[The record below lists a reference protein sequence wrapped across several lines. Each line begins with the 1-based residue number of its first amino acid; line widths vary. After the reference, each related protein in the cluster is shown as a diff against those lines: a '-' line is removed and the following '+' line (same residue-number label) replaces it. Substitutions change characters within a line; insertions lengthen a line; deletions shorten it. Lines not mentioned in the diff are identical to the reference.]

1 MATFILVDSFNMYHR
16 AKHVAMRG
24 ADIDMKI
31 GMAFHIMMNSVK
43 LCYHKFGADHAVFCL
58 EGRSWRK
65 DFYPPYKAQRKLKQA
80 EKSLREQEEDK
91 IMFEAYDDLVG
102 FLDQKTNVTLLQHP
116 EAEADDMIALFI
128 ASHPNDNHI
137 IVSSDSDYFQL
148 ISDNVKMYDGVQ
160 NRIITK
166 DGFFKDDKNMTPIK
180 DKKTKE
186 VLPAPEPEWLLF
198 EKCIRGDTSD
208 NIFSA
213 YPGARKKGSKNKVG
227 LLEAFADRDTGGF
240 AWNNFMLQRWTD
252 HEDVEHTVREDYERN
267 KHLIDLTAQPYDLKV
282 KFIEAI
288 ADASV
293 HKNVKGVGI
302 HFLRWCGH
310 WDLQNLA
317 KTPDEMVNILNKGY
331 PHEAQYVYQKDCRR
345 QILVTRRS
353 WY

>member
-43 LCYHKFGADHAVFCL
+43 MCYQKFNADHAVFCL

-65 DFYPPYKAQRKLKQA
+65 DFYTPYKAQRKIAQQA
-80 EKSLREQEEDK
+80 KSVRDQEEDA
-91 IMFEAYDDLVG
+91 IMFGAYDDLVT
-102 FLDQKTNVTLLQHP
+102 FLREKTNVTMLRHQ

-128 ASHPNDNHI
+128 ASHPDDHHI
-137 IVSSDSDYFQL
+137 IVSSDSDYQQL
-148 ISDNVKMYDGVQ
+148 ICDNVTIYDGVQ

-186 VLPAPEPEWLLF
+186 VMGAPDPEWLLF

-213 YPGARKKGSKNKVG
+213 YPGCRKKGTKNKVG
-227 LLEAFADRDTGGF
+227 MIEAFEDRDAGGF
-240 AWNNFMLQRWTD
+240 SWNNFMLQRWTD
-252 HEDVEHTVREDYERN
+252 HNGEEHVVRDMYERN
-267 KHLIDLTAQPYDLKV
+267 KTLIDLTEQPTDLKV
-282 KFIEAI
+282 KFIETI
-288 ADASV
+288 AEESTPKRV
-293 HKNVKGVGI
+293 NGVGLN
-302 HFLRWCGH
+302 FLRWCGV

-317 KTPDEMVNILNKGY
+317 KAPDEMAAILNKAY
-331 PHEAQYVYQKDCRR
+331 PHD
-345 QILVTRRS
+345 
-353 WY
+353 